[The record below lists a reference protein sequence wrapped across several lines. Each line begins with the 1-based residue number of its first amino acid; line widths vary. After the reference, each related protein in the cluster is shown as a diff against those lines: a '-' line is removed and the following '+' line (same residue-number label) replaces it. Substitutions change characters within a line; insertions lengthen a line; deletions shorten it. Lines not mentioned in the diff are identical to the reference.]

1 MRRNNDRKRSKKRME
16 RNVKGENKQ
25 NEAWRIKQKM
35 KQRGRMALNKSI
47 DMKKKVLNSIKV

>member
-25 NEAWRIKQKM
+25 NEAWRIK
-35 KQRGRMALNKSI
+35 
-47 DMKKKVLNSIKV
+47 